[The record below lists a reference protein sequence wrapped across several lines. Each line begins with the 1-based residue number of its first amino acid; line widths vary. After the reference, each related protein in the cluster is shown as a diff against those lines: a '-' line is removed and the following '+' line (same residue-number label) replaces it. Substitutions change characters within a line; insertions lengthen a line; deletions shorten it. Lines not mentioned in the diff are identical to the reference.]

1 MATNV
6 YIDGFNLY
14 RGCIRNSAYKW
25 LDVSALCTA
34 LLPGHTINKIR
45 YFTARIR
52 PYSHDKDAPNRQQ
65 TYLRAIDTLPQVT
78 LHTEGRYVART
89 QLLPQYPFAYR
100 DPNLAPQMVQVRRME
115 EKRTD
120 VDIASYLLLDC
131 FADDFD
137 EAVVI
142 TNDSDLI
149 TPIQVVKTQFGKR
162 IGVINPHPPSGMSG
176 ALIKAASYSVREI
189 NKSVLAKSQF
199 PPIVINSHGKAINKP
214 PSW

>member
-1 MATNV
+1 MTTNV

-25 LDVSALCTA
+25 LDLYALCAT

-45 YFTARIR
+45 YFTARVKSFR
-52 PYSHDKDAPNRQQ
+52 HDPGAPNRQQ
-65 TYLRAIDTLPQVT
+65 TYLRAIDTIPQVIV
-78 LHTEGRYVART
+78 HTDGRYVART
-89 QLLPQYPFAYR
+89 GLLPQYPFAYR
-100 DPNLAPQMVQVRRME
+100 DPNRAPQMVQIRRLE

-131 FADDFD
+131 FANDFD

-142 TNDSDLI
+142 SNDSDLV
-149 TPIQVVKTQFGKR
+149 TPIQVVRTQFAKR
-162 IGVINPHPPSGMSG
+162 IGVINPHPPQGMSG
-176 ALIKAASYSVREI
+176 DLIKAASYSVREI
-189 NKSVLAKSQF
+189 NESVLAKSQF
-199 PPIVINSHGKAINKP
+199 PPILTDSHGRAIKKP